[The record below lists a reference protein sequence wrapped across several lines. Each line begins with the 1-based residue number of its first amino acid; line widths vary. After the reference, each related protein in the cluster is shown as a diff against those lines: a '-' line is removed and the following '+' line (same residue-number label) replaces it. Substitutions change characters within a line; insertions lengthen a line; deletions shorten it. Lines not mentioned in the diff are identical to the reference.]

1 MRETRLDYAPTFV
14 SEKDFNSRQETT
26 LKEDVNNPESEAGQ
40 AFRQYL
46 LDNDILPSNPAEVAS
61 AQKKFIADTKKAQDP
76 GAQRGMFMLELD
88 KHIGTMRDLEAALV
102 PPAPTQTEMN
112 FDDPNGTATAVTPEE
127 TPAVKP
133 VKTKKNGQTEMD
145 LTQPVQPEAVT
156 EPVAPDP
163 AQMATEIIRNAGV
176 PVNDQITVD
185 VARRMEQIKQLPTEQ
200 RATAARALVAN
211 YTSPAPKVK
220 ARKPD
225 TPATDAAPVDAN
237 VLPVEAETVAA
248 VKEEKPLKKSDPN
261 YPWTPNTPTRGV
273 EQAISKAEAL
283 LGKDWVEQD
292 AYQDLANIVN
302 GTTFNARAFTKGMA
316 EALNPT
322 PAPDPTAEV
331 AADPKEQVDGKQ
343 EITKMRQKA
352 IAFANKTLGD
362 EWFSTNP
369 ELMEDLN
376 GSKFGSF
383 DKKVKALAPKTDV
396 AVAENTEVAVP
407 ETEVAV
413 TDSVISSDAI
423 KRAKLSGNETKV
435 FGVLSDAI
443 SDNDEDAIIQADG
456 KWNTAEIGKR
466 AGVGP
471 KAANTYIKRIVEKL
485 AKSIGATP
493 EQMKEVLRQKGI
505 ENRTVEEAAGIND
518 PVSVQDIGDVNDSME
533 TLASAN
539 QGARD
544 GMTKEDEAYLDDNIS
559 KEPDAYESKRLEL
572 ADKGRLT
579 AYKQAVEK
587 NGRKAITMWAALSK
601 ESGANVDM
609 KSLTAADLRDWVMSV
624 SEYESSKRT
633 EADEAALIRDQRA
646 IEKKYA
652 NGGITQESID
662 NEVSQTS
669 EVRAISSPTTTKKD
683 GGGSKTVKGRGNKAK
698 PDGGTSAGA
707 SRAGSKTKTDTGVV
721 GEAKPAP
728 VVEVKSKTRKKSP
741 PAAKSEAKPKTKPK
755 TKAEAEAKP
764 PGLMPES
771 FETGQEFVA
780 DVLHGTTE
788 DVDEFSPDRMG
799 DNTNAASARQAFF
812 FAAKPSTANSYANT
826 SSPMQQ
832 KANFKRFYTAA
843 LKLIG
848 GTKLNAAEQADVDA
862 MRARAKELK
871 AMVVWDAIV
880 DAGKGN
886 LSAARS
892 MVIRFVPSLN
902 PQVQMRRIRMKNPLV
917 HDYKGSTKRDITYD
931 ALITKAKKAGHDGVV
946 MLNTYDRA
954 GKLKSE
960 LTKADQDTIFAVFD
974 AENITTTF
982 KKRTDTTKFSR
993 KELKDFQIKF
1003 GKSDN
1008 PTTLGELE
1016 AAYDT
1021 VRPPNEPSAPI
1032 GHQHGFVKL
1041 FSTAKDAAK
1050 ATRGQFTADKLYGV
1064 QGFVFEGRAFLI
1076 AENIDKGDEQAV
1088 IAHEL
1093 GVHIAM
1099 SDKFSTE
1106 EMAKL
1111 SNTVRE
1117 WGNSPE
1123 GSVERQIHD
1132 NVATRLAVARAAGMD
1147 SSLTNEETVAY
1158 AAEEALRLGVEPTKF
1173 ESDPDGTV
1181 DARSWFAKLHDM
1193 LTKVLEF
1200 GQVLSPEDFAGVVRG
1215 FASAHTQYSHVE
1227 TGAITDDRQ
1236 VIADYYAGKNR
1247 KVQQQHPD
1255 AHTQPLDPNGVARVP
1270 GEEVFQW
1277 GVDSTFGE
1285 LRNIITAG
1293 FDSTESGSRRYFSVA
1308 LFYVKPDGTVGQK
1321 PQVELEFT
1329 ANGPL
1334 IYNEWD
1340 LSVYGPDGGLITT
1353 KTSDGDVMPK
1363 LPGVKRAET
1372 RRLLI
1377 ESRRRLTRNQN
1388 GRVPNVNGVRVTGIA
1403 ANSGKKKT
1411 GVDGR
1416 PIRYDD
1422 NTIKDKFSR
1431 RAPKFAVSDAPSWE
1445 ALVNDYRRLYPTTD
1459 FSGIYTIEGL
1469 KDAAIRGE
1477 TARLDREL
1485 EIRRNL
1491 DREVRNFIGAEAN
1504 WRVQT
1509 VRAPE
1514 DLIGLRMTG
1523 DLDITQ
1529 GQLAEVLNAGN
1540 PQGVVFP
1547 NAEMVTQA
1555 FFFSDNILPG
1565 QERAVMLHEIG
1576 GHIGMDGVLSKQQKD
1591 VAVNKI
1597 KDWAKADD
1605 GSLES
1610 NIAKRVEARI
1620 DNAVDNADQIA
1631 EQLGEKSSFDE
1642 QSEYIAYF
1650 LEEAINAGVDFNS
1663 AADTSL
1669 VKFVRQLWAN
1679 FKKALRKLR
1688 PENAPSLTA
1697 QHLVNMAQGA
1707 ARLDLV
1713 APYHGT
1719 GGNFRRFNHNR
1730 IGAGE
1735 GVNVYGVGTYLGQ
1748 FMGTVKYYMNQ
1759 EINNKGLSKAN
1770 LVHVDHTLELDEML
1784 NWEKMMRDQ
1793 PTIQAAFNRLPKFWK
1808 DAVVVETR
1816 KLYEDLGLLVPGESL
1831 NDITFDY
1838 VNHTATGERMYDMML
1853 AAVKKEYGAADAYSR
1868 NGKEYNWKRIGADYA
1883 VTDILSDAGIRG
1895 VRFEDAATRHGGGY
1909 KGEPTYNFVIFDDK
1923 DLIVVGKTSSDNIK
1937 DNSLAVDPG
1946 TTRFSVAPKP
1956 QRPGKIGRGWQKK
1969 TADYIRET
1977 AGDETAEY
1985 STTLM
1990 RLLSMPAR
1998 GTKNLERKIRDVEHD
2013 MPSAREWMKRM
2024 LESVETRNENL
2035 SKVGSV
2041 VEQARAL
2048 NRERREVVNDFLS
2061 TSTFYQKWGYDPEWI
2076 GKDGKEIEVKVD
2088 PIMQRKFDRLSVEE
2102 QALVKDVFEH
2112 GRTMQKDL
2120 QKRTEELGVSK
2131 FFKFDSI
2138 LTGPYAP
2145 LKRYGDFVAELK
2157 SQALLDAEAARNA
2170 EPNKRT
2176 NALVEKLK
2184 SDDQHYVVSFFDS
2197 MGAADNF
2204 AEKNKSK
2211 YAYSESSE
2219 KRLGLDEARTGGA
2232 QIYEKLMG
2240 ALNANIPGLDENS
2253 KVAMEKM
2260 VKDMYFQT
2268 LDESNARLSGVKR
2281 LNIAGF
2287 DKDMLRSFAKHGQ
2300 AQANLIT
2307 QMTHGGEIAGA
2318 LVEAGLEAS
2327 KSPKELMP
2335 TYNDLARKFRSIT
2348 TPRNG
2353 FLQKLESGLV
2363 KFNSVYMLTSS
2374 IGYFIQNSVQSM
2386 YGMTMISGDMGFGK
2400 TSSTLKAMND
2410 GYRVASK
2417 VINTSVARQLR
2428 NVATLGLWGKDS
2440 TVKLNIDEAPPEM
2453 RDMLK
2458 TLQKRG
2464 LLDVGIVDDVTFD
2477 GSDGTGNTLTEAYRE
2492 MTHRLYQSARHVE
2505 AMNRISTAVAAF
2517 KMAQK
2522 NPKVMKRMGL
2532 SPMEY
2537 AIRVV
2542 QDTQGNFTSLDSP
2555 ALFDIPGTKIPL
2567 QFRKYQAQMA
2577 WMHIDAFQ
2585 QAFGDADPAMKA
2597 AGFRKLSLMMA
2608 ATSIVGGLAAL
2619 PGASV
2624 ISWVIQMAMSE
2635 LAGEDDE
2642 MEPNKDTERWIRDNV
2657 DDEGLATL
2665 LSRGV
2670 PAFLGFDMSQKT
2682 TLNDLFMPWDNRF
2695 VRFDSEEGGALAM
2708 AAQILFGPTGTTFN
2722 NITNIVDFLDRG
2734 DFARAAEY
2742 AMPRGLRSYMET
2754 LRYANEGYQTRSEL
2768 TVSKADNF
2776 NLWDLMTNATGMPST
2791 KVNKLKWTIGQ
2802 QYEIKEHFTSESTRI
2817 RREYLQANRERDRAK
2832 QKQLRLEFRKL
2843 QDAKDKVRP
2852 FFNNSYQVLKRQSV
2866 ADLIRVQRDRGR
2878 EQRRLDSQMGLN

>member
-1 MRETRLDYAPTFV
+1 
-14 SEKDFNSRQETT
+14 
-26 LKEDVNNPESEAGQ
+26 
-40 AFRQYL
+40 
-46 LDNDILPSNPAEVAS
+46 
-61 AQKKFIADTKKAQDP
+61 
-76 GAQRGMFMLELD
+76 
-88 KHIGTMRDLEAALV
+88 MRDLEAALV

-145 LTQPVQPEAVT
+145 LTQPVQPKAVT

-163 AQMATEIIRNAGV
+163 AQMATEILRNAGV

-185 VARRMEQIKQLPTEQ
+185 VARRMEQIKQLPIEQ

-211 YTSPAPKVK
+211 YTSPALKVK

-225 TPATDAAPVDAN
+225 TPVTDAAPVDAN

-292 AYQDLANIVN
+292 AYQDLADIVN

-343 EITKMRQKA
+343 ELTKMRQKA

-376 GSKFGSF
+376 RSKFESF
-383 DKKVKALAPKTDV
+383 NKKVKALAPEKTDV
-396 AVAENTEVAVP
+396 AVPEKTDAAPVP
-407 ETEVAV
+407 ENTEVAV

-435 FGVLSDAI
+435 FGVLADAI
-443 SDNDEDAIIQADG
+443 SNNDEDAVIQVDG
-456 KWNTAEIGKR
+456 KWNTEEIGKR

-788 DVDEFSPDRMG
+788 AIDEFSPDRMG

-832 KANFKRFYTAA
+832 KASFKRFFTAA
-843 LKLIG
+843 KKLID

-892 MVIRFVPSLN
+892 MVTRFVPSLN

-1158 AAEEALRLGVEPTKF
+1158 AAEEALKLGVEPTKF

-1181 DARSWFAKLHDM
+1181 DARSWIDKLYDM
-1193 LTKVLEF
+1193 LSRALDF

-1215 FASAHTQYSHVE
+1215 FASVYTQYSHVE
-1227 TGAITDDRQ
+1227 TGAITDNRQ
-1236 VIADYYAGKNR
+1236 DIADYYAGKNR

-1285 LRNIITAG
+1285 LRNIITAA
-1293 FDSTESGSRRYFSVA
+1293 FDDTESGSTRSFSVA
-1308 LFYVKPDGTVGQK
+1308 LFYVKPDGTVDQK

-1416 PIRYDD
+1416 SIRYDD

-1431 RAPKFAVSDAPSWE
+1431 RAPKFAVSDAPSWD

-1477 TARLDREL
+1477 KARLDREL

-1620 DNAVDNADQIA
+1620 DNAIDNADQIA

-1853 AAVKKEYGAADAYSR
+1853 AAVKKEYETADAYSR

-1883 VTDILSDAGIRG
+1883 VTDILADAGIRG

-2048 NRERREVVNDFLS
+2048 NRERREIVNNFLS
-2061 TSTFYQKWGYDPEWI
+2061 TSTFYQKWGYDPEWV
-2076 GKDGKEIEVKVD
+2076 GKDGKEIEVKID

-2400 TSSTLKAMND
+2400 TPSTLKAMND

-2453 RDMLK
+2453 RDMLE

-2642 MEPNKDTERWIRDNV
+2642 MEPNKDTERWIRENV

-2708 AAQILFGPTGTTFN
+2708 AAQIIFGPTGTTFN

-2734 DFARAAEY
+2734 DLWRAAEY